1 MLRKSYKQAFT
12 GILMRGCDFLLTRKW
27 SSEVNTSR
35 STQPPF
41 LVVLYLLQCTWVIV
55 RSCCMFLFISHFTL
69 FFAVTDSWNFISLP
83 EALTRTAHNTWAYS
97 HARLNPSSATARWSL
112 PVLYLQEPHTSG
124 LYGFLLLLCTHMS
137 PCWCPVF
144 NLQTNISIQK
154 GPVKP

>member
-55 RSCCMFLFISHFTL
+55 RSCCMFLFISHFML

-83 EALTRTAHNTWAYS
+83 EALTRTARNTWAYS
-97 HARLNPSSATARWSL
+97 RARLNPSSATHDGHSQCFTFKNHTPQASMGFYSYCAHTWV
-112 PVLYLQEPHTSG
+112 PAGVQYLIYKQ
-124 LYGFLLLLCTHMS
+124 
-137 PCWCPVF
+137 
-144 NLQTNISIQK
+144 I
-154 GPVKP
+154 